1 MESSSLQLK
10 QSGMK
15 DEQNTKKPAFARYPS
30 QFDES
35 SVRTDITEADIVNYV
50 RRAATKAA
58 EKEYDLSC
66 YSSFQCDQDL
76 TVEDCPQNQCYKQ
89 YLDPNY
95 LDAQKLEPSKKIF
108 FDALK
113 DVISAPKHA
122 NFQDEPDSYVLV
134 KNRVEDLLQNRNS
147 TSCDAVQNN
156 QPNASEVTEKQNG
169 SSDNICSRA
178 RPNQCDP
185 IVPNDMDCKGRE
197 CYKKYLTDGLI
208 IKPQDEKKQPMPNG
222 MRVKFGEQ
230 ESFLPMK
237 ANSVSRHDPNQRENV
252 NFVAN
257 VGASRSNDQDFQKK
271 FNTLIVNS
279 DISVPAFVDVLV
291 VLSEKPI
298 KITLPSL
305 QGPSLASTIGKVVSS
320 SNLLIKNLSLTT
332 HQIVATGNNK
342 IDTVRSS
349 IAIEPA
355 GKKTL
360 GAIND
365 TWILL

>member
-1 MESSSLQLK
+1 METSSSLQLK

-15 DEQNTKKPAFARYPS
+15 DDPQPNKPSLARYPS

-35 SVRTDITEADIVNYV
+35 SVRTDITEADIATYL
-50 RRAATKAA
+50 RRAAAKAS
-58 EKEYDLSC
+58 EKEYELSC

-76 TVEDCPQNQCYKQ
+76 TAQDCPQNECYKN
-89 YLDPNY
+89 YLDPNH
-95 LDAQKLEPSKKIF
+95 LDAQKLEPSKKVF
-108 FDALK
+108 FDNLK
-113 DVISAPKHA
+113 DVISTPKLSNA
-122 NFQDEPDSYVLV
+122 YQNETESYVQI
-134 KNRVEDLLQNRNS
+134 KNRVDDLLQKRAPN
-147 TSCDAVQNN
+147 CDEPKMVETPQL
-156 QPNASEVTEKQNG
+156 PN
-169 SSDNICSRA
+169 SDNICSRS
-178 RPNQCDP
+178 RPNECDTV
-185 IVPNDMDCKGRE
+185 IPNNMDCNGRE
-197 CYKKYLTDGLI
+197 CYKKYLSDDLMVVQ
-208 IKPQDEKKQPMPNG
+208 KDKSQNKNNNA
-222 MRVKFGEQ
+222 MRVKIGDH

-237 ANSVSRHDPNQRENV
+237 ANAVSRHEPNQREN
-252 NFVAN
+252 FI
-257 VGASRSNDQDFQKK
+257 SNESNEFQKK

-291 VLSEKPI
+291 VISEKPI
-298 KITLPSL
+298 KISLPSL
-305 QGPSLASTIGKVVSS
+305 NGPALASTIGKVVSS

-332 HQIVATGNNK
+332 HQVVATGNNK